1 MSFIFKRKD
10 TGYWYVG
17 TYNESGKFE
26 RISTSEKLKTR
37 ANLFH
42 ENFKKKKN
50 KNIVPDILFLKD
62 VQEIIFN
69 FIKNNFA
76 PTTLLLYKN
85 AIRNLDSLF
94 GYKPIK
100 SINLI
105 DIEDYKSKRLKAIS
119 PVTLNIEL
127 RTIRAFFNY
136 CVEFNLLSH
145 SQLSK
150 ISQIRIQEKKLLTFS
165 SSEINLILGNIKHAK
180 LRQIVTIGAYT
191 GMRLNEILTL
201 KYSCIHPEEKI
212 IEIINTGK
220 FTTKTK
226 KNRIIPIPD
235 TLLVDELN
243 ALFFDKDTSTP
254 ILVDPDS
261 YIFSSVGKAPFNKSY
276 VTRKFKSLLR
286 KLNLNEDLHFHCLR
300 HTYFSNLSRLNV
312 PVNYIKELA
321 GHSSIKTTEIY
332 LHNFRQDL
340 NNFVSGFKY

>member
-1 MSFIFKRKD
+1 MSFLFKRKD
-10 TGYWYVG
+10 FGFWYIGYYD
-17 TYNESGKFE
+17 ESGKLKKF
-26 RISTSEKLKTR
+26 STNEKLKTR
-37 ANLFH
+37 ADIVH
-42 ENFKKKKN
+42 DNFKKKRN
-50 KNIVPDILFLKD
+50 KNFIPDILYLKD
-62 VQEIIFN
+62 VQHIIFN

-76 PTTLLLYKN
+76 STTLLLYKN
-85 AIRNLDSLF
+85 AIRNFDSLF

-100 SINLI
+100 SITLI
-105 DIEDYKSKRLKAIS
+105 DIEEYKSRRLKVIS

-145 SQLSK
+145 NQLSK
-150 ISQIRIQEKKLLTFS
+150 ISQIRTQEKKLLTFDS
-165 SSEINLILGNIKHAK
+165 NEINLILNNIEHTK

-201 KYSCIHPEEKI
+201 KYSRIHLQEKC
-212 IEIINTGK
+212 IEITNAGK
-220 FTTKTK
+220 FATKTK

-235 TLLVDELN
+235 TLLHVLNTLFVDKN
-243 ALFFDKDTSTP
+243 DSNP
-254 ILVDPDS
+254 ILVDPES
-261 YIFSSVGKAPFNKSY
+261 YIFSSNGKTPFNKSY
-276 VTRKFKSLLR
+276 VTRKFKTVLR

-340 NNFVSGFKY
+340 NNFVAGFKY

>member
-1 MSFIFKRKD
+1 MSYLYKRKNS
-10 TGYWYVG
+10 GFWYIG
-17 TYNESGKFE
+17 FKNESGKIE
-26 RISTSEKLKTR
+26 RISTNEKLKTR
-37 ANLFH
+37 ADIVH
-42 ENFKKKKN
+42 DNFKKKSN
-50 KNIVPDILFLKD
+50 KNIVPDILYLKD
-62 VQEIIFN
+62 VQDIVFN
-69 FIKNNFA
+69 FVKNNFA

-85 AIRNLDSLF
+85 AIRNLDSLI

-105 DIEDYKSKRLKAIS
+105 DIEQYKSKRLKTIS

-136 CVEFNLLSH
+136 CVQFNLLSH
-145 SQLSK
+145 NQLSK
-150 ISQIRIQEKKLLTFS
+150 LSQIRIQEKKLLIFS
-165 SSEINLILGNIKHAK
+165 SIEINLILGNIKHPK

-191 GMRLNEILTL
+191 GLRLNEILTL
-201 KYSCIHPEEKI
+201 KYSCINLQEKI
-212 IEIINTGK
+212 IEIINTGS
-220 FTTKTK
+220 FATKTK

-235 TLLVDELN
+235 TLLTELN
-243 ALFFDKDTSTP
+243 ALFIDKDNDTP
-254 ILVDPDS
+254 ILIDPES
-261 YIFSSVGKAPFNKSY
+261 YIFSSDGKAPFNKSY
-276 VTRKFKSLLR
+276 VTRKFKSVLR